1 MQYKSLELRVGFTIL
16 VAAVVLTIG
25 LMWFQG
31 FQVGRGTY
39 DIQAVFP
46 MVGGIGPGD
55 KVSVNGVEMGSVKR
69 VQLRDKDVL
78 LTMELSNRAKIP
90 ADSRVVLQT
99 VGIMGERIITILLG
113 ESDAFL
119 EPGTVMEGVYE
130 PGITEALAFLGNIM
144 DDLTKLT
151 KDMEQIATTLTEG
164 DKLSRTVTNL
174 AEITD
179 RLRTVLR
186 EDAPELGAGVRSF
199 RRSSE
204 AVDRLLAKHSGTID
218 TMMTSFAEAGGEMPE
233 LVRRMR
239 TLTDSLT
246 AITVKLQRN
255 DNSAGALL
263 SDRAFMDRLE
273 AAVKSLDELI
283 ADVKANPKK
292 YLKVEIF

>member
-1 MQYKSLELRVGFTIL
+1 MEYKSLELRVGLTIL
-16 VAAVVLTIG
+16 VAAVILTIG

-31 FQVGRGTY
+31 FKVGRGSY
-39 DIQAVFP
+39 EIQAVFP
-46 MVGGIGPGD
+46 MVGGITPGD
-55 KVSVNGVEMGSVKR
+55 KVNVNGVEMGNVKR
-69 VQLRDKDVL
+69 VQLREKDVL
-78 LTMELSNRAKIP
+78 LAMKLSNRAKIP

-113 ESDAFL
+113 TSDTFL
-119 EPGTVMEGVYE
+119 APGTTMEGIYE

-144 DDLTKLT
+144 DDLTRLT
-151 KDMEQIATTLTEG
+151 HDMEQIATTLTEG
-164 DKLSRTVTNL
+164 DRLSRTVTNL

-179 RLRTVLR
+179 RFRTVLR

-204 AVDRLLAKHSGTID
+204 AVDRLLAKHSGNLD
-218 TMMTSFAEAGGEMPE
+218 TMMTSFAAAGGEMPE

-239 TLTDSLT
+239 ALTDSLAT
-246 AITVKLQRN
+246 ITGKLQRN

-263 SDRAFMDRLE
+263 SDRVFMNRLE
-273 AAVKSLDELI
+273 SAVKSLDELI